1 MIKIGAKTLNIK
13 KEDGTWESL
22 VASGVT
28 VDSAID
34 ETSDNAVAN
43 SAVAKALDDKISKS
57 NLADNTDIDNLF
69 EKEGN

>member
-1 MIKIGAKTLNIK
+1 MIKIGAKTLNVK

-28 VDSAID
+28 VDSTINSA
-34 ETSDNAVAN
+34 SDNAVAN
-43 SAVAKALDDKISKS
+43 SAVAKALDEKIDKS

-69 EKEGN
+69 VKEGT